1 MKNLNYRKVK
11 GYIEGYYGKLLT
23 WDERMEILDVLSKNN
38 MNFYFYCPKEDVS
51 QRFRWKEKHTNKW
64 LKNFTKLNTYAS
76 ERNINVIAGISP
88 GLDFNFKSY
97 VNGNKE
103 EFYLLLKKFKTF
115 LSCGVNHVAILF
127 DDIPNEFKLFVKS
140 HAEGEVHARIINE
153 TVKELSTPIFA
164 VPRIYSDELNVEN
177 KNYLTDFFK
186 TVNKNVQVFFTG
198 KYIVSK
204 NFSSNKQIILQK
216 IKENKIV
223 NWDNYYANDYCPK
236 KLFIGPWE
244 NKNLIEKSMINGT
257 GMIETDKLILEIVSN
272 TAIKNNFLLWQE
284 ILIKH
289 NIPDVFFNICHHFLK
304 PSFTFER
311 KIKTPKYSENTY
323 KSLDILLWQWKTKIS
338 REWYPYLLNLKHDL
352 QIFDKS
358 LSLNRV
364 LKTQTIPIQNVLKY
378 RRNLK

>member
-1 MKNLNYRKVK
+1 MKNLNYKKVK

-23 WDERMEILDVLSKNN
+23 WKERTELLEVISNNN
-38 MNFYFYCPKEDVS
+38 MNFYFYCPKEDTKH
-51 QRFRWKEKHTNKW
+51 RFKWKEQYSLNW
-64 LKNFTKLNTYAS
+64 LKNFTKFNKYALKK
-76 ERNINVIAGISP
+76 NIKVIAGISP

-97 VNGNKE
+97 VEGNKE
-103 EFYLLLKKFKTF
+103 ELYLLIKKFKTF
-115 LSCGVNHVAILF
+115 ISCGVTHVAILF
-127 DDIPNEFKLFVKS
+127 DDIPNEFKLLVKNE
-140 HAEGEVHARIINE
+140 AEGITHAKIINE
-153 TVKELSTPIFA
+153 TIKELSTPIFA

-186 TVNKNVQVFFTG
+186 TVDKNVQVFFTG

-204 NFSSNKQIILQK
+204 TFSSNKQIILQK

-244 NKNLIEKSMINGT
+244 NKNLTKKSMINGT
-257 GMIETDKLILEIVSN
+257 GMIETDKLILEIVN
-272 TAIKNNFLLWQE
+272 KTTLKNNSLLWQE

-289 NIPDVFFNICHHFLK
+289 NIPDVFFTICHHFLK
-304 PSFTFER
+304 PSFTFEK
-311 KIKTPKYSENTY
+311 KIKTFKYSENTY
-323 KSLDILLWQWKTKIS
+323 KALDILLWQWKTKLS

-358 LSLNRV
+358 LSFNRV
-364 LKTQTIPIQNVLKY
+364 LKTQTNPIQNVLKY